1 MQYLNLLTFEIAGEI
16 EIKKV
21 SQYCHI
27 LQIFTNARFILE
39 NPQDKT
45 HQKSNVYNQQSNQ

>member
-21 SQYCHI
+21 SQYCDI
-27 LQIFTNARFILE
+27 LQICTNARFILE

-45 HQKSNVYNQQSNQ
+45 HQKSNV